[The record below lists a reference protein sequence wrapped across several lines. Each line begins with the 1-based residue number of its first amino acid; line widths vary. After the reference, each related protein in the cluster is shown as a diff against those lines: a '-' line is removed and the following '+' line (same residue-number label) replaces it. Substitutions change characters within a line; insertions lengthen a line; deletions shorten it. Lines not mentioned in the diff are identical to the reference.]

1 MEWFS
6 VTESAAEASEGI
18 NSHQPLEVLQRKRG
32 SERLDNL
39 PTDTKPGRGS
49 QESAVMIP
57 PPAPLTFTPTP
68 APQQSPPCLSV
79 LPEPEACF

>member
-39 PTDTKPGRGS
+39 PTDTKRVRGKAESQVRGS
-49 QESAVMIP
+49 DSRAHG
-57 PPAPLTFTPTP
+57 PLTALGNLGT
-68 APQQSPPCLSV
+68 
-79 LPEPEACF
+79 